1 MHLETLCETL
11 SSFSSRKNLCLEG
24 LQQQWRSLKGPKAF
38 YLALLSLDEQ
48 PCFKER
54 PPLFLVGNSRASES
68 QALGLF
74 CFTFMNCSLKN
85 KLLLFSVTFP
95 MLKVSKHYLHFFVFL
110 PNFFPSKKDLL
121 FTALLRNHNL
131 HIRRCSLEFV
141 KTI

>member
-1 MHLETLCETL
+1 MHLDTLCETL
-11 SSFSSRKNLCLEG
+11 SSFSSRKNLCLEE

-85 KLLLFSVTFP
+85 KLLLYSVTFP
-95 MLKVSKHYLHFFVFL
+95 MLKVSKQYLHFLCFCQ
-110 PNFFPSKKDLL
+110 NFSLEKGLTFHFP
-121 FTALLRNHNL
+121 FTSNHNL
-131 HIRRCSLEFV
+131 HTL
-141 KTI
+141 